1 MGRTA
6 REEAVDSILPC
17 VIMYYWM
24 LDEEN
29 LFKGVTEICSLIL
42 IPTSVVGVKTTGLTE
57 LIME

>member
-1 MGRTA
+1 MGRAA
-6 REEAVDSILPC
+6 RKSANQGEKWC
-17 VIMYYWM
+17 WM

-57 LIME
+57 LLME